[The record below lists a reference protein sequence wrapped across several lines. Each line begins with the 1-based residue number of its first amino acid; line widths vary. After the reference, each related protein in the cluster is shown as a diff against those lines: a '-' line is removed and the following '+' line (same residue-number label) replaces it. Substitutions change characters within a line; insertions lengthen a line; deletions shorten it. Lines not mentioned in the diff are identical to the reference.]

1 MASPSTWR
9 IRSASVRAW
18 HSNVCKRAGASNT
31 REKMVAMSSRGGLVV
46 HQLGDQDS
54 SEKPICLT
62 NGPQRKNAS
71 RWLLSISR
79 GVEPRLIN
87 AKLPSELITLFSGR
101 AALMAAFALSVTLPG
116 VLAGA

>member
-31 REKMVAMSSRGGLVV
+31 REKMVAMSSRGLVV

-71 RWLLSISR
+71 RWLLSISL

-87 AKLPSELITLFSGR
+87 GNVPSELITLFSSR

-116 VLAGA
+116 LLAGA